1 MKKKVIEFF
10 QNLPE
15 QEHEQFNIAFELYRS
30 SVGKNLG
37 TERNLNSSGYSK
49 RNLENLLYDLQ
60 KMHEITDL
68 EKVVTSSE
76 VRGTNDEEGSKDVTG
91 DGTGVTLPLIN
102 PDDHNDLQEDIDVLN
117 AEKEDLEDENE
128 DLKDENESLKSENET
143 LKALKVADAVSIREE
158 FQFLKEA
165 DCPDELKILVA
176 DKITAWNIYVDA
188 QRAISQAAELNDLSN
203 DELAALA
210 KISVDAFDENQ
221 KIYEELN
228 CYATFKRV
236 LGIHP
241 IFKKLQLSREVEIM
255 TADELIA
262 YKGSSAKYFSVNKT
276 ALAKAEK
283 EKDTDKITE
292 ITNRVAE
299 RSEKLFLVN
308 KKLGVT
314 NK

>member
-37 TERNLNSSGYSK
+37 TERNLNSAGYSK

-60 KMHEITDL
+60 KMHDITDL

-76 VRGTNDEEGSKDVTG
+76 VRGTNDEDVTV
-91 DGTGVTLPLIN
+91 DGTVHFLPLIN
-102 PDDHNDLQEDIDVLN
+102 PEDHNQLQEDIDVLN

-158 FQFLKEA
+158 FPFLKEA

-203 DELAALA
+203 DKLTELA

-276 ALAKAEK
+276 ALARAEK

-314 NK
+314 SK